1 MVFSGRL
8 LYHRASLLESG
19 DGHQNFQGTVLWTGG
34 VNVNFNQYYLTRQF
48 EKAGPLYLRATCI
61 EI

>member
-19 DGHQNFQGTVLWTGG
+19 DGRQNFQGTVLWTGG
-34 VNVNFNQYYLTRQF
+34 VNVNLNNVT
-48 EKAGPLYLRATCI
+48 
-61 EI
+61 